1 MLRTREGWESEEWG
15 ANVVEMALASFLLI
29 LLLTSVIDFGRAFN
43 SYVVITNA
51 SREGAYYASRFSH
64 DRDGILAAAKR
75 ETQGSSVTLEDVNI
89 EVDPDPEEESIAEP
103 GDPIAVTI
111 SYGFR
116 TILADAVGAGSLTLR
131 ARTEMVVFGPDP

>member
-1 MLRTREGWESEEWG
+1 MLRIGGRWDSEERG

-51 SREGAYYASRFSH
+51 SREGAYYASRFPH

-75 ETQGSSVTLEDVNI
+75 ETHGNSVTLADTNI
-89 EVDPDPEEESIAEP
+89 EIDPDPGGGSIAEP

-116 TILADAVGAGSLTLR
+116 TILADAVGAGNLNLR